1 MEGANAALAAAVAA
15 AGTASCRLLIS
26 HGDRA
31 VRVEKCSQEGQGI
44 RTTGHQWPM
53 CCLPDQGKAGFLGYK
68 WHQGHPFQGWSWTDS
83 ALGKCGLCC
92 VLLS

>member
-1 MEGANAALAAAVAA
+1 M
-15 AGTASCRLLIS
+15 LLLLLPWLLLEQRPADFS
-26 HGDRA
+26 FQHGDGA
-31 VRVEKCSQEGQGI
+31 VRVKKCSQEGQGI
-44 RTTGHQWPM
+44 GTTGHQWPI

-68 WHQGHPFQGWSWTDS
+68 WHQGHPFQTWSWTDS